1 MKLKEKGNYTFGSY
15 IPRFG
20 NGYCKTHRGCRS
32 LLSRTQSHN
41 SQWTKR
47 TYIYIYVHQREAS
60 VKQQQSEST
69 NKRSLDNCF
78 SKQPIIIPTEARHKQ
93 LSSGC
98 WLSFKYQPA
107 VRLQKRVESFGV
119 DCRRMWIVC
128 KTCASRLEPAM
139 KRSMKRWITWVC
151 GYPNQAEPQK

>member
-1 MKLKEKGNYTFGSY
+1 MGPTFLDLGMDTAKHTGAADPCSAGHNHTTASGPKGHIY
-15 IPRFG
+15 I
-20 NGYCKTHRGCRS
+20 YVYIYVYITVC
-32 LLSRTQSHN
+32 
-41 SQWTKR
+41 
-47 TYIYIYVHQREAS
+47 IYIYVHQREAS

-119 DCRRMWIVC
+119 DCRRM
-128 KTCASRLEPAM
+128 
-139 KRSMKRWITWVC
+139 
-151 GYPNQAEPQK
+151 